1 MNTTIHSVVWAN
13 CLVQFHQKFSWTK
26 SNRSFNYKVKLILDS
41 AKNRN
46 RFSYSK
52 DIYKWKIVKMDEKE
66 RKQRTIFNLIKSL
79 KCLFYLA
86 FAVRDQIFFVYLHK
100 NPAGNIFFLA
110 IPSDLVVIHKTLRH
124 FQWVSFF
131 SVFGAS
137 IWTKNYRRIVE
148 YPLYWWFHCVVH
160 MHSSTFSFFPLT
172 FVFRSSTS
180 KNIGNRIFLNC
191 TECYWKILKIVS
203 NRVQI
208 L

>member
-1 MNTTIHSVVWAN
+1 MENCKNGRKRTKTTNHFQPDKKLEMFILSSF
-13 CLVQFHQKFSWTK
+13 CGER
-26 SNRSFNYKVKLILDS
+26 SN
-41 AKNRN
+41 
-46 RFSYSK
+46 
-52 DIYKWKIVKMDEKE
+52 
-66 RKQRTIFNLIKSL
+66 
-79 KCLFYLA
+79 
-86 FAVRDQIFFVYLHK
+86 FFVYLHK